1 MTEKIYEK
9 QSYIKEYRTVV
20 TDCIKEDDKVYIKLK
35 ETIFFPEEGGQYSDS
50 GQIMSKDKTV
60 HVLKGELLGS
70 AKEGQTDI
78 RYLVDSDIEAGTEVL
93 CKLNWDERFDRM
105 QNHSGE
111 HILSGL
117 IHNDHG
123 FNNVGFHLSDDEPVT
138 LAVDGLLNEEQ
149 IKELEKKANAV
160 IYRDLP
166 IKDSYPSKPELV
178 NITYRSKI
186 DIAGQVRLI
195 TIGDEDETID
205 ICACCA
211 PHVKRTG
218 AIGIIKIISFMKFKG
233 GTQLSILC
241 GRRALEYVTKNIDN
255 LNKIAKGFST
265 HPDNAVAI
273 VSNLK
278 EENMALNAR
287 VSELTESIIIDGIKK
302 NEYGSLV
309 FSDMDLSA
317 SNMKN
322 IYNALT
328 QLREGY
334 VAVFAGNDKKGY
346 RFYAGGKDLDAV
358 KLSEMM
364 RQSLAAKGG
373 GSSEMIQG
381 RIDCEREKIVNFWE
395 TIY

>member
-166 IKDSYPSKPELV
+166 IKDSYPSKSELV

-265 HPDNAVAI
+265 HPDNTVAL

-287 VSELTESIIIDGIKK
+287 VSELTESMIIDG
-302 NEYGSLV
+302 
-309 FSDMDLSA
+309 
-317 SNMKN
+317 
-322 IYNALT
+322 
-328 QLREGY
+328 
-334 VAVFAGNDKKGY
+334 
-346 RFYAGGKDLDAV
+346 
-358 KLSEMM
+358 
-364 RQSLAAKGG
+364 LAFK
-373 GSSEMIQG
+373 
-381 RIDCEREKIVNFWE
+381 R
-395 TIY
+395 